1 MKHAFLILFFS
12 GFSLGVFARA
22 DQVVWDIS
30 NLNTIGG
37 FHVDFTGNP
46 AIISTPDG
54 DAVEFNPA
62 IENDPAA
69 GTGDR
74 LQIMGNPLGTD
85 TEFTIEMIFKPYSST
100 ASLQPRVLH
109 ICQPDSASS
118 GARTMTMETRSSDVW
133 YGDFFIKSVNGSG
146 IIDATKTHHADQWM
160 HMAMTYKSGVIKG
173 YVNGSLD
180 ATYAATGSF
189 YTGLPA
195 TAEVSLGGRMQGKYY
210 FRGAIRKLIFTPQAL
225 EPADFTYS
233 GVSQTMCAK
242 NPVAFVGYTL
252 NQNYPNPVG
261 GRSVIRLSLQ
271 KKQALQ
277 LDLYDAV
284 GVKVKTLL
292 NGEIGE
298 GTHEVAIHA
307 ADFAS
312 GIYFYTLRASNGFR
326 QTRLMQ
332 IQNRRE

>member
-1 MKHAFLILFFS
+1 MKHALLVLLVS
-12 GFSLGVFARA
+12 GVYLGTFAVA
-22 DQVVWDIS
+22 DQVVWDMD

-46 AIISTPDG
+46 TIISTPDG

-62 IENDPAA
+62 IESDPAA

-74 LQIMGNPLGTD
+74 LQILGNPLGTD

-118 GARTMTMETRSSDVW
+118 GARTMTMETRSSSVW

-146 IIDATKTHHADQWM
+146 IIDATKTHPTDHWM
-160 HMAMTYKSGVIKG
+160 HMAMTYKNGVIKG
-173 YVNGSLD
+173 YVNGLLD
-180 ATYAATGSF
+180 ASYVSTGSF

-225 EPADFTYS
+225 EPADFTLD
-233 GVSQTMCAK
+233 GVSQTIGMK
-242 NPVAFVGYTL
+242 NAQTL
-252 NQNYPNPVG
+252 MSFTVSQNYPNPVTKG
-261 GRSVIRLSLQ
+261 SVIRLSLQ
-271 KKQALQ
+271 KKQTVT
-277 LDLYDAV
+277 LDVYNAN

-292 NGEIGE
+292 NGEAGE
-298 GTHEVAIHA
+298 GTHEVSVNAD
-307 ADFAS
+307 DFAS
-312 GIYFYTLRASNGFR
+312 GIYFYTIRTSKGFR

-332 IQNRRE
+332 IQNRRK

>member
-1 MKHAFLILFFS
+1 
-12 GFSLGVFARA
+12 
-22 DQVVWDIS
+22 
-30 NLNTIGG
+30 LNTIGG

-189 YTGLPA
+189 LPP
-195 TAEVSLGGRMQGKYY
+195 R
-210 FRGAIRKLIFTPQAL
+210 PW
-225 EPADFTYS
+225 
-233 GVSQTMCAK
+233 
-242 NPVAFVGYTL
+242 NPRIS
-252 NQNYPNPVG
+252 P
-261 GRSVIRLSLQ
+261 
-271 KKQALQ
+271 
-277 LDLYDAV
+277 
-284 GVKVKTLL
+284 
-292 NGEIGE
+292 
-298 GTHEVAIHA
+298 
-307 ADFAS
+307 
-312 GIYFYTLRASNGFR
+312 
-326 QTRLMQ
+326 
-332 IQNRRE
+332 